1 MNRRLKKEELT
12 HGMFVQCQVPGLTS
26 MGPTIYQI
34 IIRDGQHYYK
44 AAGAKW
50 VLPGNFVTDL
60 WWETEKTKSMNRDK
74 KLNELGIKDI

>member
-1 MNRRLKKEELT
+1 MNRRLKKEELA

-26 MGPTIYQI
+26 MVPTIYQI

-50 VLPGNFVTDL
+50 VMPGNFVTDL